1 MLTKLLSFSYFL
13 FMITSSFGQTVDT
26 VSIQFPDGQLEGTL
40 SIADTN
46 NKTPIVYIIAGSGPS
61 DRDGNSS
68 SVKCNDHLM
77 LSDALLAEGIS
88 TLRVDK
94 RMSGNSIFRIESEED
109 MTFDYFVE
117 DAKSWIDYID
127 SLDQFSDIIVLG
139 HSQGSLVGI
148 LASENNDKVDAFISL
163 AGPAGKVF
171 EKLREQIYTTTPVL
185 KTGLEPIFLKLEK
198 GERVDS
204 IPPMLNS
211 LFRPSVQPFLISWNQ
226 YNPVQKIKKLNIPVA
241 IVQGTTD
248 FQVSVADAKQLKE
261 AYPKAELMIIEG
273 MNHVMK
279 KAPLDRMK
287 NMATYSDPDL
297 PLIEGFSDR
306 LVEFIKSVNN

>member
-1 MLTKLLSFSYFL
+1 MLPKLLPLSFFL
-13 FMITSSFGQTVDT
+13 FILTSALAQTIDT
-26 VSIQFPDGQLEGTL
+26 VSIQFSNGQLEGTL
-40 SIADTN
+40 SIADTTK
-46 NKTPIVYIIAGSGPS
+46 KTPIVYIIAGSGLS

-68 SVKCNDHLM
+68 SLKCNDHLM

-94 RMSGNSIFRIESEED
+94 RMSGNSIFEISSEED
-109 MTFDYFVE
+109 MRFDIFVN
-117 DAKSWIDYID
+117 DAKSWIHYID
-127 SLDQFSDIIVLG
+127 SLDQFSDIVVIG
-139 HSQGSLVGI
+139 HSQGSLVGM
-148 LASENNDKVDAFISL
+148 LASKSNDKVDAFISL
-163 AGPAGKVF
+163 AGPSGKVL
-171 EKLREQIYTTTPVL
+171 KKIREQIYTQTPAL

-211 LFRPSVQPFLISWNQ
+211 LFRPSVQPFLISWDK
-226 YNPVQKIKKLNIPVA
+226 YNPIEEITKLNIPVA

-248 FQVSVADAKQLKE
+248 FQVSLTDAEELKE
-261 AYPKAELMIIEG
+261 AYPKAELMIVEG

-279 KAPLDRMK
+279 EAPMDRMK
-287 NMATYSDPDL
+287 NMATYSDLDL

>member
-1 MLTKLLSFSYFL
+1 MLPKLLPLSFFL
-13 FMITSSFGQTVDT
+13 FILTSALAQTIDT
-26 VSIQFPDGQLEGTL
+26 VSIQFSNGQLEGTL
-40 SIADTN
+40 SIADTTK
-46 NKTPIVYIIAGSGPS
+46 KTPIVYIIAGSGPS

-68 SVKCNDHLM
+68 SLKCNDHLM

-94 RMSGNSIFRIESEED
+94 RMSGNSIFEISSEED
-109 MTFDYFVE
+109 MRFDVFVN
-117 DAKSWIDYID
+117 DAKSWIHYID
-127 SLDQFSDIIVLG
+127 SLDQFSNIVVIG
-139 HSQGSLVGI
+139 HSQGSLVGM
-148 LASENNDKVDAFISL
+148 LASKNNDKVDAFISL
-163 AGPAGKVF
+163 AGPSGKVL
-171 EKLREQIYTTTPVL
+171 KKIREQIYTQTPAL

-211 LFRPSVQPFLISWNQ
+211 LFRTSVQPFLISWDK
-226 YNPVQKIKKLNIPVA
+226 YNPTEEIKKLNIPVA

-248 FQVSVADAKQLKE
+248 FQVSLTDAEELKE
-261 AYPKAELMIIEG
+261 AYPKAELMIVEG

-279 KAPLDRMK
+279 DAPLDRMK

-297 PLIEGFSDR
+297 PLMEGFSDR
-306 LVEFIKSVNN
+306 LVEFIKSVYN